1 MRENIFY
8 KIKTILPKKYFFKFF
23 FLLFILI
30 INSLFEILGLSL
42 LIPVFDIIKSEDNFF
57 INYINKFYIIESY
70 PSQKPKLL
78 IIIIFLLIITYSI
91 KTLISLFS
99 IKYTYL
105 LIANLKTD
113 ISCNIFSYYLKQQYL
128 YFKNKNSSEILRN
141 VIIEVGELCER
152 FFLSLINFFLDTFL
166 IVAILIF
173 LIFQISTDIYIL
185 IIYSVSFTTIFFLIK
200 KKNFFDGGEFR
211 QNLDEKKF
219 SVLKNFLNNLV
230 QVKLLN
236 SEEKYF
242 KDFKNFTH
250 KFEKIFAN
258 FTMAT
263 IFTRPIFEF
272 LIIIFLCL
280 LFFYK
285 LQSGFEIADIV
296 FSLTI
301 LTIGCVRILPSLSRM
316 IFNLGQMIFSYPSVN
331 EIYNETLTIK
341 EKNDEILFKKE
352 NIEFNNKI
360 YLDNISFKFPQNN
373 NYVLKNISLIIN
385 AKDKICLIGRS
396 GSGKTT
402 LIEIILGLIKPSY
415 GKIIVDDK
423 EFVPEKEKLDI
434 SYIPQEA
441 VLFDDTIKNNII
453 LDNEFNKER
462 FEACIKLAKLNDLI
476 ENSHFKENTRVGVF
490 GNKISGGQRQR
501 VAFARCFYKPA
512 NFIIFDEPFTAL
524 DEETKRELKENI
536 LSYLSDKTIIFITH
550 DKNLMKYFKKIINL
564 ESLL

>member
-1 MRENIFY
+1 
-8 KIKTILPKKYFFKFF
+8 
-23 FLLFILI
+23 
-30 INSLFEILGLSL
+30 
-42 LIPVFDIIKSEDNFF
+42 
-57 INYINKFYIIESY
+57 
-70 PSQKPKLL
+70 
-78 IIIIFLLIITYSI
+78 
-91 KTLISLFS
+91 
-99 IKYTYL
+99 
-105 LIANLKTD
+105 
-113 ISCNIFSYYLKQQYL
+113 
-128 YFKNKNSSEILRN
+128 
-141 VIIEVGELCER
+141 
-152 FFLSLINFFLDTFL
+152 
-166 IVAILIF
+166 
-173 LIFQISTDIYIL
+173 
-185 IIYSVSFTTIFFLIK
+185 
-200 KKNFFDGGEFR
+200 
-211 QNLDEKKF
+211 
-219 SVLKNFLNNLV
+219 
-230 QVKLLN
+230 
-236 SEEKYF
+236 
-242 KDFKNFTH
+242 
-250 KFEKIFAN
+250 
-258 FTMAT
+258 
-263 IFTRPIFEF
+263 
-272 LIIIFLCL
+272 
-280 LFFYK
+280 
-285 LQSGFEIADIV
+285 
-296 FSLTI
+296 
-301 LTIGCVRILPSLSRM
+301 
-316 IFNLGQMIFSYPSVN
+316 MIFSYPSVN

-341 EKNDEILFKKE
+341 EKNNEILFKKE

-373 NYVLKNISLIIN
+373 NYVLKNTSLIIN

-476 ENSHFKENTRVGVF
+476 ENSHSKENTPVGVF

-564 ESLL
+564 DNLL